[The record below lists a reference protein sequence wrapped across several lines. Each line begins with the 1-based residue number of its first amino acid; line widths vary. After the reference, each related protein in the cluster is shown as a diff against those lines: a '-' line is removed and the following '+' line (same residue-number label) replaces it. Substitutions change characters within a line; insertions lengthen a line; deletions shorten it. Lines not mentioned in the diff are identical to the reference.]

1 MGRACA
7 TVYVSSGLRFNA
19 KAERVRDFQY
29 LGAHPDD
36 ATVKHIT
43 LGKQSVGSRL
53 QPLWPT
59 LVGTIRAGLP
69 EGLKDADLSKPVW

>member
-43 LGKQSVGSRL
+43 LGKQWEADCNR
-53 QPLWPT
+53 WPA
-59 LVGTIRAGLP
+59 LAGTIRAGLP